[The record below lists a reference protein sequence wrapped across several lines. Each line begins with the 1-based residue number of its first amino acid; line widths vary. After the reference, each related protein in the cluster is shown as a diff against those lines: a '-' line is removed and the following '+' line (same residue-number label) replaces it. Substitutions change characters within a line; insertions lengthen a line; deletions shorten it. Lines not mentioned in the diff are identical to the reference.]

1 MTGTSWGAAVAE
13 ERRVMSRM
21 TKMDGERILLDR
33 EGSQRSV
40 ETRFFEW
47 KGEERSVLGSRHRVW
62 KEGKGLKGCRQRA
75 KDNCKDFSALKY

>member
-1 MTGTSWGAAVAE
+1 
-13 ERRVMSRM
+13 MSRM

-47 KGEERSVLGSRHRVW
+47 KGEECAGFWAPGLEGGQRVEGLQAESQGQLQRPLGLEVLKERTRPSRW
-62 KEGKGLKGCRQRA
+62 AGQ
-75 KDNCKDFSALKY
+75 